1 MKKRLCI
8 FLFTCCC
15 MASQAQVKY
24 TLDYTDST
32 IAYVNITLQP
42 TAPVKGSTAF
52 VMPRSIPGSYS
63 ISLYDQFVEEVYA
76 ITPGGQKI
84 PMQEDGN
91 DAPRWYSTDSSQSIH
106 HITYRVNLGKME
118 NSISLA
124 DASIIR
130 SGFAG
135 ILNYSVFGWM
145 DGKEKEPVVC
155 TVTSFPGWSI
165 FSSNVPLVHPAKE
178 KFIFQTD
185 NYYTL
190 ADGQLFIGTRFKV
203 KTYQGITPLY
213 VAAYCETG
221 EEYLDDY
228 GNQGTSAM
236 GILQEYFGEIPFQE
250 YSILLRKALPPDHKI
265 APSLAMEHL
274 QSSTFFGDTS
284 GMRKA
289 PMSRERIIATIPT
302 IIHHMA
308 HSLLPLRC
316 YGDNYRP
323 YVLEIPPIINHI
335 WFNEGFMWFLPYDT
349 LKLARMKK
357 RFTDNVYHTAPQI
370 KQLSLQELSQL
381 ASTMYGTDFRIGTSL
396 YSRGALMALEI
407 NECLLQQSG
416 GKKSMKDVFRYLYQW
431 SKQNKR
437 PFTLQELPQLLN
449 QSCQIDLGKIYAKW
463 QLPIQ

>member
-1 MKKRLCI
+1 MKKWLGI
-8 FLFTCCC
+8 YFFLFCCLG
-15 MASQAQVKY
+15 SQAQTKY
-24 TLDYTDST
+24 TLAYTDSS
-32 IAYVNITLQP
+32 IVYVNITLQP
-42 TAPVKGSTAF
+42 AAPVKGSTAF

-76 ITPGGQKI
+76 ITTGGQKI
-84 PMQEDGN
+84 AMQEDGN
-91 DAPRWYSTDSSQSIH
+91 DAPRWYCTDSTQRIH
-106 HITYRVNLGKME
+106 HISYRVNLRKME
-118 NSISLA
+118 NRISLA

-135 ILNYSVFGWM
+135 ILNYSVFGWL
-145 DGKEKEPVVC
+145 DGTETEPVIC
-155 TVTSFPGWSI
+155 TVSSFPGWSI
-165 FSSNVPLVHPAKE
+165 FSSNVPSVNPAKE
-178 KFIFQTD
+178 TFRFQTD
-185 NYYTL
+185 NYHTL

-203 KTYQGITPLY
+203 KTYRGIAPLY

-228 GNQGTSAM
+228 GKQGISAM
-236 GILQEYFGEIPFQE
+236 GILQEYFGEVPFQQ
-250 YSILLRKALPPDHKI
+250 YSILLRKALPMDQKV

-289 PMSRERIIATIPT
+289 AMSKERIIATIPT

-308 HSLLPLRC
+308 HALLPLRC

-349 LKLARMKK
+349 LKLERMKK

-396 YSRGALMALEI
+396 YSRGALMALEM
-407 NECLLQQSG
+407 NEYLLQQSS
-416 GKKSMKDVFRYLYQW
+416 GKKSMKNVFRYLYQW
-431 SKQNKR
+431 SKQNQR

-449 QSCQIDLGKIYAKW
+449 QSCNIDLSKIYAKW